1 MKKTKIET
9 KELGLLAGLSLG
21 KYFFDTEDLHFGYW
35 TEELEVNRKN
45 FARAQENH
53 SNFIISHIP
62 KNAKAILDV
71 GCGAGT
77 LAARLLNKGFSVDCV
92 SPSPLLTEYALEILG
107 NRTTIF
113 ECLFEEME
121 SDRRYD
127 TLIFSESF
135 QYIELS
141 TAFQQSL
148 NFLKEGG
155 HLLICDFFKTD
166 AIGKGPIG
174 GGHRLSRFYDA
185 ISQYP
190 FDPVKDID
198 ITEQTAPNL
207 DLFNEMLNSVGLPIK
222 RLIFYYLDN
231 NRPLISKLFRWRY
244 RGKIEKIDKRYF
256 SGEINAE
263 NYKKHNSY
271 RLLLYRKKSARQS
284 SITAS

>member
-9 KELGLLAGLSLG
+9 KELGLLAALVFG
-21 KYFFDTEDLHFGYW
+21 KYFFGTEDLHFGYW
-35 TEELEVNRKN
+35 AEDLEVNRN
-45 FARAQENH
+45 NLARAQENH
-53 SNFIISHIP
+53 SNLLISHIP
-62 KNAKAILDV
+62 ENTKAILDV

-92 SPSPLLTEYALEILG
+92 SPSPVLTEYALEILG
-107 NRTTIF
+107 NRSTIF
-113 ECLFEEME
+113 KCPFEEME
-121 SDRRYD
+121 SDNRYD
-127 TLIFSESF
+127 TLVFSESF

-141 TAFQQSL
+141 TAFRQSL
-148 NFLKEGG
+148 NFLKQGG

-190 FDPVKDID
+190 FAPVKDID

-207 DLFNEMLNSVGLPIK
+207 DLFNEMLNSVGLPIRK
-222 RLIFYYLDN
+222 LIFYYLDN
-231 NRPLISKLFRWRY
+231 NRPLISKLLRWRY
-244 RGKIEKIDKRYF
+244 SGKIEKIDKRYF

-271 RLLLYRKKSARQS
+271 RLLLYRKKSS
-284 SITAS
+284 